1 MMADGNFPLWTIL
14 LLSPVLAV
22 VAGAYA
28 AVGLGG
34 GSGYVAVMA
43 LMGLPAAQAASTA
56 LVLNLVVTLAAL
68 LRYGVAGRLR
78 TGFIL
83 PFLVPAIP
91 AAVVG
96 GFCRLPRTALLLVLS
111 AALVLAAGATFR
123 STKKDV
129 EDVVRPSLLARLVV
143 GIPSG
148 LVVGFVSGVV
158 GLGGG
163 VFLGP
168 LILLLRWADARE
180 VAAMNAVTILVLSAA
195 GLVGHGMGGSLSLS
209 LVVPFAMAAMVGGVL
224 GAHLGER
231 KLSPNTLRRLLA
243 ILVLIAG
250 IKAAIEALRGWF
262 V

>member
-1 MMADGNFPLWTIL
+1 MVDEHLPLWTIL
-14 LLSPVLAV
+14 LLSPVLAA
-22 VAGAYA
+22 VAAAYA

-68 LRYGVAGRLR
+68 VRYGLAGRLR
-78 TGFIL
+78 WGLIL

-96 GFCRLPRTALLLVLS
+96 GFCKLPRHTALSVL
-111 AALVLAAGATFR
+111 AVALVAAAVATFR
-123 STKKDV
+123 TTRKEPD
-129 EDVVRPSLLARLVV
+129 EVRRPALLTRLLV
-143 GIPSG
+143 GLPSG
-148 LVVGFVSGVV
+148 LVVGFVSGLV

-168 LILLLRWADARE
+168 AILLLRWGNPKE
-180 VAAMNAVTILVLSAA
+180 VAGMNAVTILVLSAA
-195 GLVGHGMGGSLSLS
+195 GLIGHGMGGSFSPS
-209 LVVPFAMAAMVGGVL
+209 LVLPFALATLVGGML

-231 KLSPNTLRRLLA
+231 KLSPTTLRRLLA

-250 IKAAIEALRGWF
+250 LKAAIDALRGWF
-262 V
+262 T